1 MNFSNDDFI
10 RTTEQRHKDAVVELW
25 RMLEEKGHIYLGA
38 YEGWYSVRDEAYY
51 TESELVDGK
60 APTGAEVEWV
70 VKEPSYFFKLSE
82 WGDKLLEYYD
92 SHPDFIGPNSRR
104 NEVISFVKGGLRDL
118 SISRTTFEWGI
129 NVPDQPVPTSDD
141 DPNHIMYVWVD
152 ALTNY
157 LSALGFPGGDKF
169 ERFWPAGVQMVGKD
183 IIRFHAV
190 YWPALLLAAG
200 LEPPQRIFA
209 HGWWTRD
216 GQKIS
221 KSIGN
226 VIDPTE
232 LVSTFGVDQV
242 RYFLMAEVPFGQD
255 GDYSETAMLATA
267 NGFLANALGNLQMRV
282 MSLVHKN
289 CDGQVPEPGLL
300 NADDEAMLEAARTL
314 HGKMAPLVACQ
325 SLNKACGEMEVV
337 VRMANKYIDE
347 QAPWALKKTDVP
359 RMKTVLWTLMET
371 LRHVAVC
378 CLPLM
383 PASADC
389 MLDQLAV
396 KSEHRTFSSL
406 ALAEAM
412 VMAGTP
418 VVKPAGLFPRI
429 ELEETLT
436 ADTSSAEGAG
446 SAADGEAAKEADP
459 EMVEALR
466 VEIAA
471 AAEAVK
477 AAKSGGADKGTIQPL
492 VDALLALKAEFLEL
506 TGTPFDPPK
515 TKKKKKKKKEEV
527 A

>member
-1 MNFSNDDFI
+1 M
-10 RTTEQRHKDAVVELW
+10 
-25 RMLEEKGHIYLGA
+25 
-38 YEGWYSVRDEAYY
+38 
-51 TESELVDGK
+51 
-60 APTGAEVEWV
+60 
-70 VKEPSYFFKLSE
+70 
-82 WGDKLLEYYD
+82 
-92 SHPDFIGPNSRR
+92 
-104 NEVISFVKGGLRDL
+104 
-118 SISRTTFEWGI
+118 
-129 NVPDQPVPTSDD
+129 PTSDD

-157 LSALGFPGGDKF
+157 LSALGFPDGDKF

-226 VIDPTE
+226 VIDPNE

-255 GDYSETAMLATA
+255 GDYSQTAMLATA

-289 CDGQVPEPGLL
+289 CDGQVPEPGPL
-300 NADDEAMLEAARTL
+300 NAEDEAMLEAARTL
-314 HGKMAPLVACQ
+314 QGKMAPLVACQ

-396 KSEHRTFSSL
+396 KPEHRTFASL

-412 VMAGTP
+412 VSAGTP
-418 VVKPAGLFPRI
+418 VVKPAG
-429 ELEETLT
+429 
-436 ADTSSAEGAG
+436 
-446 SAADGEAAKEADP
+446 
-459 EMVEALR
+459 
-466 VEIAA
+466 
-471 AAEAVK
+471 
-477 AAKSGGADKGTIQPL
+477 
-492 VDALLALKAEFLEL
+492 
-506 TGTPFDPPK
+506 
-515 TKKKKKKKKEEV
+515 
-527 A
+527 